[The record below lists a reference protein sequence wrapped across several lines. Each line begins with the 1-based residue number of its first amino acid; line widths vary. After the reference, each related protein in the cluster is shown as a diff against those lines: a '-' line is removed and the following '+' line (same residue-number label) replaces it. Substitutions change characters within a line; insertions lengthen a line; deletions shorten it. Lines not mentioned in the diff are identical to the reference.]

1 MTKLLLAT
9 GIILAMTACDER
21 VGRGIHAPIVK
32 TKVIYIEKQGHAPIQ
47 KEQEDVALVQDV
59 PILEEELPVLPTPT
73 ELKESM
79 PTKKGMN
86 KKDKLL
92 ISPISTKGLDIANI
106 RISNSPERTRLVFD
120 SYSHGKKSSASGAYN
135 YKYDASKKSIILTL
149 KEYQEVSALGNA
161 KARNYHNS
169 IVKKIYL
176 DNKDTNTIKSI
187 IALKKD
193 AKVNVFDIKEPGR
206 IVIDIFPR

>member
-1 MTKLLLAT
+1 
-9 GIILAMTACDER
+9 MTACDER
-21 VGRGIHAPIVK
+21 VGRGIHAPVVK
-32 TKVIYIEKQGHAPIQ
+32 TKVIYVEKQSLAPTQ

-59 PILEEELPVLPTPT
+59 PILEEELPILPAPT

-79 PTKKGMN
+79 TTEKGMN
-86 KKDKLL
+86 KKNNILT
-92 ISPISTKGLDIANI
+92 SPTSTKGLDIANI

-120 SYSHGKKSSASGAYN
+120 SYSHGKNSSASGAYS

-149 KEYQEVSALGNA
+149 KDYQDVSALGNN
-161 KARNYHNS
+161 KVRNYHNS

-176 DNKDTNTIKSI
+176 DNKNTNTIKCI
-187 IALKKD
+187 IALNKD